1 MALGRG
7 RLSAILALCLV
18 ATAAYADPLK
28 ICVKREDSSDCDV
41 VENNDPKPGYVIT
54 EDGTADD
61 LVSFG
66 ESDDSATF
74 KVFVAGGDLKSPEI
88 VSIAE
93 DSTIEPAVTYAFS
106 ENGLSDGES
115 GAITVSFNCASQ
127 GKTTF
132 VVAIKDGSAQ
142 GSGPLVEFSAT
153 KSCGG
158 VAASQDS
165 ERIKGVEIA
174 TPEIMDSELRP
185 DGETVKRLSK
195 DGDVV
200 SNGKTRREFVVG
212 DGKDLFPVA
221 AKKRFSEFYIQSSRA
236 SKIEFAEPVVFA
248 ESSVCR
254 PELSGSAASGGILKK
269 PKNLAEDGPKVRR
282 KRITLPGSGAVAD
295 SFAAYRDDEESD
307 QINKSSIA
315 ALFLFFLLLLPSPS
329 SPFYKNTESRGNLQL
344 PQIRLDSSDCANSIP
359 PRRLCDVY
367 CKQDL

>member
-7 RLSAILALCLV
+7 RFSVILALGLV
-18 ATAAYADPLK
+18 ATVAYANALE
-28 ICVKREDSSDCDV
+28 ICVKSESSTECDV
-41 VENNDPKPGYVIT
+41 VENNTPKPGYVIG

-61 LVSFG
+61 LVSFNDN
-66 ESDDSATF
+66 EDSATF

-106 ENGLSDGES
+106 ENGLNDGES

-165 ERIKGVEIA
+165 ERVKGVEVA
-174 TPEIMDSELRP
+174 TPAAMDSETRP
-185 DGETVKRLSK
+185 DGEKVKRLTGS
-195 DGDVV
+195 GDVV
-200 SNGKTRREFVVG
+200 SNGKTKPQFVVG
-212 DGKDLFPVA
+212 DGKSLFPVG

-236 SKIEFAEPVVFA
+236 NNIEFAEPVVFA

-254 PELSGSAASGGILKK
+254 PELSGSAASGGTLKK
-269 PKNLAEDGPKVRR
+269 PKNMAEDGPKVRG
-282 KRITLPGSGAVAD
+282 KSPGTNASWLA
-295 SFAAYRDDEESD
+295 RL
-307 QINKSSIA
+307 Q
-315 ALFLFFLLLLPSPS
+315 LFFVVM
-329 SPFYKNTESRGNLQL
+329 
-344 PQIRLDSSDCANSIP
+344 IMMM
-359 PRRLCDVY
+359 
-367 CKQDL
+367 